1 MFSFSLFNFK
11 YIYYDENTEWIH
23 IIGNF
28 SVVSHFMFQEKRLI
42 TTYDL
47 SLITLEVEVKIV
59 SAKTQ

>member
-11 YIYYDENTEWIH
+11 YIYYDENAEWLH

-42 TTYDL
+42 TTHDL
-47 SLITLEVEVKIV
+47 CLIILEVEIKII